1 MTVPI
6 YFKATQEI
14 LMKNVNGITAL
25 RDLCNQHKKWGTC
38 WIESNAPATLQANAS
53 VFLQRWERP

>member
-14 LMKNVNGITAL
+14 LMKNEIEITAL
-25 RDLCNQHKKWGTC
+25 RDLCNQH
-38 WIESNAPATLQANAS
+38 
-53 VFLQRWERP
+53 

>member
-14 LMKNVNGITAL
+14 LMKNEIEITAL
-25 RDLCNQHKKWGTC
+25 RDLCN
-38 WIESNAPATLQANAS
+38 
-53 VFLQRWERP
+53 